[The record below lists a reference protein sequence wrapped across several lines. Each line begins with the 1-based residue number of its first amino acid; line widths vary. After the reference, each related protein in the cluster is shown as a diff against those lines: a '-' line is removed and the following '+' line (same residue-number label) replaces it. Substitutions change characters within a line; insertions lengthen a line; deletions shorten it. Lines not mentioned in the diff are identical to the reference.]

1 MQLTDT
7 QKRILEVGKREFL
20 KKGFKDA
27 SMRAVVI
34 EDGFTQDAHY
44 DLIPEGKTA
53 ESQRL
58 STEYLRYFLEYIYEN
73 FDAFKLILCCSSGT
87 KYESFVHDLVE
98 LELTQT
104 EQYYRQLERQG
115 KLEGS
120 VSHELNHLVTSAYFT
135 AVFEVVVHDMS
146 RERAMSYVEEL
157 AVFFNCGW
165 NGLLKIR

>member
-1 MQLTDT
+1 ME
-7 QKRILEVGKREFL
+7 LEV
-20 KKGFKDA
+20 
-27 SMRAVVI
+27 
-34 EDGFTQDAHY
+34 
-44 DLIPEGKTA
+44 
-53 ESQRL
+53 
-58 STEYLRYFLEYIYEN
+58 
-73 FDAFKLILCCSSGT
+73 
-87 KYESFVHDLVE
+87 
-98 LELTQT
+98 TQT

-165 NGLLKIR
+165 NALLKIR